1 MTIYSDC
8 DIITEN
14 WHFEAYPLMKL
25 SLKSEYA
32 FLALVELSANYGKD
46 LLKVEDIASKYEM
59 PAKFL
64 EQILLQLKWAGIVK
78 SKRGSNGG
86 YALSKAPEQTKLA
99 DVIRLLDGPL
109 ASVSSVSTYFYERGP
124 IEKIPK
130 LKDLLLDIR
139 NYTSWR
145 LENFTL
151 KDLL

>member
-1 MTIYSDC
+1 
-8 DIITEN
+8 
-14 WHFEAYPLMKL
+14 MKL

-32 FLALVELSANYGKD
+32 FLALYELSANYGKG
-46 LLKVEDIASKYEM
+46 LLKVENIASKYEM

-86 YALSKAPEQTKLA
+86 YALSKVPEKTKLA

-109 ASVSSVSTYFYERGP
+109 ASVSSVSIYFYERSP

-130 LKDLLLDIR
+130 LKDMLLDIR
-139 NYTSWR
+139 NYTAR
-145 LENFTL
+145 KLENFTL
-151 KDLL
+151 KDLLQ

>member
-1 MTIYSDC
+1 
-8 DIITEN
+8 
-14 WHFEAYPLMKL
+14 MKL

-32 FLALVELSANYGKD
+32 FLALFELAANSGKD
-46 LLKVEDIASKYEM
+46 LLKIENVASKYGM

-64 EQILLQLKWAGIVK
+64 EQILLQLKRAGIVK
-78 SKRGSNGG
+78 SKRGANGG
-86 YALSKAPEQTKLA
+86 YALSKSPVHTNLA
-99 DVIRLLDGPL
+99 DVIRVLDGPL
-109 ASVSSVSTYFYERGP
+109 APVNSVSTYFYEHSP

-139 NYTSWR
+139 NYTAWK